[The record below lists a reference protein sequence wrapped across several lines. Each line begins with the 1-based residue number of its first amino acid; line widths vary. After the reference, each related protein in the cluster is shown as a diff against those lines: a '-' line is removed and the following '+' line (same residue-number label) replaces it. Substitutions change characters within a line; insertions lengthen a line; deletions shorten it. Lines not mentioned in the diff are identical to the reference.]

1 MAHENNHLKHLF
13 SGFEKRLL
21 DLNLVSPEFITHE
34 TPTPRETRGWRH
46 LVFILR
52 STTPL
57 TYQNR

>member
-1 MAHENNHLKHLF
+1 MLKTLKVALTLIQRYQHSIAFHLRF
-13 SGFEKRLL
+13 
-21 DLNLVSPEFITHE
+21 PEFITHE